1 MAEINSAKD
10 LREALAVLIRDYVKH
25 LDFDA
30 PTEVKTVR
38 VEAVGPGLS
47 VIYSEIN
54 EGHTSLNVGI
64 NSPPADE
71 PTEAADEGRGWLGR

>member
-30 PTEVKTVR
+30 PTEVQTVR
-38 VEAVGPGLS
+38 VEASGPGLT
-47 VIYSEIN
+47 VIYSELN
-54 EGHTSLNVGI
+54 EGPPQLSVAI
-64 NSPPADE
+64 NSWPPPEGAAPPDE
-71 PTEAADEGRGWLGR
+71 RKGFLGR